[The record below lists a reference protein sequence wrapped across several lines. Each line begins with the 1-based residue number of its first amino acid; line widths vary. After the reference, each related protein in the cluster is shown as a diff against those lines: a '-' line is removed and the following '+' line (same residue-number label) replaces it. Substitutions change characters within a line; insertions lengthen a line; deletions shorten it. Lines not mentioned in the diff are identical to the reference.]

1 MNSKFYITLITTLY
15 TFPYF
20 SRTFNLTK
28 LSATSQ
34 VGSHSSVYCCC
45 LRTNW
50 TSGCCRFDVLE
61 GTGRL
66 KYRMVSVYLY
76 YKYVLAIESIYHGK
90 GLRIFHTNFYVFR
103 FNLIFCRN
111 LDSHHQRS
119 LTCTRKYLHY
129 NSRFFLLKNNL
140 KLFREKTLTL
150 SKRISN
156 YCCVIT

>member
-1 MNSKFYITLITTLY
+1 MLFNEVVTVRPFYNNNQMWIHK
-15 TFPYF
+15 P
-20 SRTFNLTK
+20 
-28 LSATSQ
+28 
-34 VGSHSSVYCCC
+34 
-45 LRTNW
+45 TNW
-50 TSGCCRFDVLE
+50 NSGCCRFDVLE
-61 GTGRL
+61 VTGRL
-66 KYRMVSVYLY
+66 KYWMVSVYLY

-90 GLRIFHTNFYVFR
+90 DLRIFHTNFYVFR

-150 SKRISN
+150 SDREVFIVN
-156 YCCVIT
+156 EYLIIVL